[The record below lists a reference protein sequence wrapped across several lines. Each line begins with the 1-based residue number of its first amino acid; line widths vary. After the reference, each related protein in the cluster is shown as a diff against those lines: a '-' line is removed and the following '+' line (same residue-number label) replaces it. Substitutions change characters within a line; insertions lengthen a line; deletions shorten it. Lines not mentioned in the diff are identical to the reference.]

1 MVLDKRISL
10 RVEINRFNWF
20 PFCYPGNVNIV
31 KLLIEKEADVNVKNN
46 DRRTALDIAIQTSN
60 YKNLRCYTCKE
71 EAWI

>member
-1 MVLDKRISL
+1 M
-10 RVEINRFNWF
+10 
-20 PFCYPGNVNIV
+20 

-46 DRRTALDIAIQTSN
+46 DRKTALDIAIQTSN